1 MRRLFTFFIALIGA
15 MALFASPASAA
26 GDNTIASSS
35 PAAGEAVTVAPTQ
48 LQLRFTLPVGGADAV
63 GKMGLSLACESKLTN
78 LGPPVLAADGLTISS
93 PLTQILSNGTCVVNW
108 SLPDGSAGS
117 YSFQSNAQVTTTVAT
132 TVAPGQPTP
141 STLPDGTTVTENAPR
156 LGGPIGLMRWIAFF
170 MVSALFG
177 GLIFIKRA
185 WPEGVEYG
193 ITEKYFRQICIFSLT
208 SLFVLM
214 GLMTAQQSGGS
225 LASSI
230 APTSW
235 GPLFDTN
242 DGRAIFIR
250 FIAVAGLTY
259 YAWITE
265 RIFEA
270 TNIVPTTILLSLTMI
285 SFGFDRMSGR
295 AVVLG
300 ILFGIA
306 HMALIAIWIGSI
318 AIIWRVILHG
328 PGDIDLV
335 HALRTWARIATPLTI
350 GIVFTGVFQVW
361 RVDGLSL
368 INSGHGRV
376 VLVKILSFAALIVV
390 SSSIRQ
396 FIVRGMERAKSLNEK
411 VVYRLKRPVG
421 LELSLSVFV
430 LALSS
435 WMMSMRPPYVSVKQI
450 GPEASY
456 AIVQDL
462 IGKDD
467 FHVRLSLTPGDVGA
481 NKILIELFGPARIQN
496 FTVSLT
502 PSEPTFSGYTI
513 NVPITR
519 PGAALVS
526 QNVGL
531 KLLAPGTWTAVI
543 KGVTT
548 TGDLEPLS
556 TTFVI
561 ADGTTVITVPKQGL
575 KAPES
580 TTTSVPLASSTTT
593 TLPAVTTTLPAVTTT
608 VPPASGVTTTL
619 PAG

>member
-1 MRRLFTFFIALIGA
+1 MRRLFTFFIALVGA
-15 MALFASPASAA
+15 MALFAAPASAA
-26 GDNTIASSS
+26 GENTIASSS
-35 PAAGEAVTVAPTQ
+35 PAAGEVVTVAPTQ

-93 PLTQILSNGTCVVNW
+93 PLTQILSNGACVVNW

-132 TVAPGQPTP
+132 TVAPGEPTP
-141 STLPDGTTVTENAPR
+141 STLPDGTTVTENPPR

-170 MVSALFG
+170 MVSAVFG

-193 ITEKYFRQICIFSLT
+193 ITEKYFRQICIFALV
-208 SLFVLM
+208 SLFLLM
-214 GLMTAQQSGGS
+214 ALMTAQQSGGG
-225 LASSI
+225 LASSLS
-230 APTSW
+230 PTSW
-235 GPLFDTN
+235 GPLFETN

-250 FIAVAGLTY
+250 FLAVGGLTY

-285 SFGFDRMSGR
+285 SFGFDRVSGR
-295 AVVLG
+295 AVAFGVLIA
-300 ILFGIA
+300 IL
-306 HMALIAIWIGSI
+306 HMALIAIWVGSI

-335 HALRTWARIATPLTI
+335 HALRTWARMATPLTI
-350 GIVFTGVFQVW
+350 GIVFTGLFQVW

-411 VVYRLKRPVG
+411 VVYRLKRPVS

-435 WMMSMRPPYVSVKQI
+435 WMMSMRPPYVLIKQV

-456 AIVQDL
+456 AIVQDMT
-462 IGKDD
+462 GKDD

-481 NKILIELFGPARIQN
+481 NKILIELFGPSRIQN
-496 FTVSLT
+496 FKVSLT
-502 PSEPTFSGYTI
+502 PSDPTFSGYTI

-526 QNVGL
+526 RDVGL
-531 KLLAPGTWTAVI
+531 KLMAPGTWTAVI
-543 KGVTT
+543 NGVTT
-548 TGDLEPLS
+548 IGDLEPLS

-575 KAPES
+575 QTPAA
-580 TTTSVPLASSTTT
+580 TTTTIPAATTTT
-593 TLPAVTTTLPAVTTT
+593 TLSPATTT
-608 VPPASGVTTTL
+608 VPPVADSTTTL

>member
-15 MALFASPASAA
+15 MALSAAPASAA
-26 GDNTIASSS
+26 GDNTISSSS
-35 PAAGEAVTVAPTQ
+35 PTAGEVVTVAPTQ

-63 GKMGLSLACESKLTN
+63 AKMGLSLACESKLTN

-93 PLTQILSNGTCVVNW
+93 PLTQILSNGNCVVNW
-108 SLPDGSAGS
+108 SLPDGSVGT

-132 TVAPGQPTP
+132 TVAPGEPTP
-141 STLPDGTTVTENAPR
+141 STLPDGTVVTENAPR

-193 ITEKYFRQICIFSLT
+193 ITEKYFRQVSILALA

-214 GLMTAQQSGGS
+214 ALMSARQSGGT

-230 APTSW
+230 SPTSW
-235 GPLFDTN
+235 GPLFETN
-242 DGRAIFIR
+242 DGRAIFVR
-250 FIAVAGLTY
+250 FLVVAGLTY

-270 TNIVPTTILLSLTMI
+270 ANIVPTTILLSLTMI

-295 AVVLG
+295 AVALG
-300 ILFGIA
+300 ILFAIA
-306 HMALIAIWIGSI
+306 HMTLIAIWVGSI

-335 HALRTWARIATPLTI
+335 HALRVWARIATPLTI

-376 VLVKILSFAALIVV
+376 VLIKILSFAALIVV

-396 FIVRGMERAKSLNEK
+396 FIIRGMERAKSLNEK
-411 VVYRLKRPVG
+411 VVYRLKRPVS
-421 LELSLSVFV
+421 LELSLSIFV

-435 WMMSMRPPYVSVKQI
+435 WMMSMRPPYVAAKQV
-450 GPEASY
+450 GPEVNY
-456 AIVQDL
+456 AIVQDMT
-462 IGKDD
+462 GKDN

-481 NKILIELFGPARIQN
+481 NKILIELFGPSRIQN
-496 FTVSLT
+496 FTVALT
-502 PSEPTFSGYTI
+502 PSDPTFSGYTI
-513 NVPITR
+513 KVPITR

-526 QNVGL
+526 KDVGL
-531 KLLAPGTWTAVI
+531 KLMAPGTWTAVI

-575 KAPES
+575 KAAES
-580 TTTSVPLASSTTT
+580 TTTSAPVAPSTTT
-593 TLPAVTTTLPAVTTT
+593 TLPAATTTLPAVTTT
-608 VPPASGVTTTL
+608 VPPTSGATTTV